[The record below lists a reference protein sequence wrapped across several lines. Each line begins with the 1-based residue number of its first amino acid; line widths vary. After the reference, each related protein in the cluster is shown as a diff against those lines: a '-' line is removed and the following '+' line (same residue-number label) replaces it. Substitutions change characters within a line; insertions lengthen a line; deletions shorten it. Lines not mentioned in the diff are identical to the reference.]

1 MTAQDPGAIGPPPY
15 PTETRE
21 NPAFVAWVE
30 RRAIDLCTD
39 HDAPYFDERPCAAH
53 LQVARHEGLDS
64 WELAT

>member
-1 MTAQDPGAIGPPPY
+1 MTAQDPGALGPPPY

-30 RRAIDLCTD
+30 RRAIDLC
-39 HDAPYFDERPCAAH
+39 DADDDAHANEWPCAAH

-64 WELAT
+64 WGLAS